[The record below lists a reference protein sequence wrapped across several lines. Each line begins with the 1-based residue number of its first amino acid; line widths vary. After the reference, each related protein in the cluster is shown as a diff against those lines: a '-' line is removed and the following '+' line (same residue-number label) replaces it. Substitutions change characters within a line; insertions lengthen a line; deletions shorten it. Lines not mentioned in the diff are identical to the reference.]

1 MAYYDEGLRS
11 NVLNEQALTGDLAEA
26 MENGQ
31 IRIYLQPQMDGE
43 GKVLGAEALVRWQHP
58 DRGMLAP
65 GAFIGI
71 FEKNGSIVRL
81 DCHVWELACRQLRR
95 WKDQGRED
103 LYISVNISPMD
114 LYFIDLYKTFAGLV
128 EKYGISPGNLKLEIT
143 ETAMMSD
150 LEKQLQMISKLREA
164 GFVVEMDD
172 FGSGYSSLNM
182 LKDIQVDVL
191 KIDMAFLG
199 ETEDKLRAQKIL
211 RTIVELS
218 RQLEVPV
225 ISEGVETQEQ
235 VEFLREIGCNMFQGY
250 YFARPM
256 EVGIF
261 EEKYM

>member
-1 MAYYDEGLRS
+1 
-11 NVLNEQALTGDLAEA
+11 
-26 MENGQ
+26 
-31 IRIYLQPQMDGE
+31 
-43 GKVLGAEALVRWQHP
+43 
-58 DRGMLAP
+58 
-65 GAFIGI
+65 
-71 FEKNGSIVRL
+71 
-81 DCHVWELACRQLRR
+81 
-95 WKDQGRED
+95 
-103 LYISVNISPMD
+103 MD
-114 LYFIDLYKTFAGLV
+114 LYFIDLFKTFAGLV